1 VVQHGEYRAL
11 VAPVAGPGRRRPA
24 PARGG
29 AAPRRACAG
38 GAARALAGAL
48 AVAGAAA
55 GAGVGPA
62 AAEEVV
68 CRVALV
74 LALDVSSSVDADEDR
89 LQRQGLA
96 GALTAPEVRA
106 AFLASDL
113 PVALAAFEWSGRWN
127 QSVILD
133 WRLIAAEADLA
144 QAAAEVAGSR
154 RSTDQFPTAMGHALG
169 HASTMLRQAPRC
181 LRQTVDV
188 SGDGINNDGFGPRL
202 TYEAF
207 PFEGIT
213 VNGLV
218 IEEGGAEAGDPALR
232 AWYREEVLLG
242 PLAFLE
248 VAEGFEDF
256 ERAMRRKLEREVGA
270 QAIGSLGDRRR

>member
-1 VVQHGEYRAL
+1 M
-11 VAPVAGPGRRRPA
+11 AGPGRRRPA
-24 PARGG
+24 PAPRRGG
-29 AAPRRACAG
+29 G
-38 GAARALAGAL
+38 VRALAAAL
-48 AVAGAAA
+48 GLAAA
-55 GAGVGPA
+55 GPA
-62 AAEEVV
+62 PAQEIV

-74 LALDVSSSVDADEDR
+74 LALDVSSSVDAEEDR

-96 GALTAPEVRA
+96 AALAAPEVAA

-127 QSVILD
+127 QTVILD
-133 WRLIAAEADLA
+133 WRLIGSEADLA
-144 QAAAEVAGSR
+144 RAAAEVAESR
-154 RSTDQFPTAMGHALG
+154 RSTNQYPTAMGHALG
-169 HASTMLRQAPRC
+169 HASTMLREAPRC

-218 IEEGGAEAGDPALR
+218 IEEGGAEAGDIALR
-232 AWYREEVLLG
+232 DWYAREVLLG

-248 VAEGFEDF
+248 VADGFADF

-270 QAIGSLGDRRR
+270 QAIGALGDRKR